1 MVASGNNTA
10 APLAN
15 TLPAVINPLLLAT
28 ACTGSPKG
36 LDLLLNSKV
45 AAGDQR
51 VLPFALGSQRFRDLI
66 SAYTSSDRSS
76 LATPTQRIPPHD
88 DPEALLAEMLM
99 LEGVAVDGDTVL
111 HAVATYGEND
121 DFQKCAQ
128 TMCSKARQL
137 LFKQNKNGDTPLHC
151 AARAGKSQM
160 VSCLI
165 DLARGGGGDGNS
177 SSSSSNNG
185 GSTDRVKELL
195 ETENELKETALH
207 EAVRIGDNAMVE
219 LLLQEYPELASFPKD
234 GTSPLFLAILLQEN
248 IIVETL
254 YSKSNKKLS
263 YSGQKG
269 QNALHAAVLRG
280 TDVTRKI
287 LKWNK
292 NLSTERDEKGSTPL
306 HFAAAK
312 YFDVV
317 RTQLGLIRPF
327 FAAAALR
334 QSRGSVCWLVL
345 DANPAALYQADH
357 DGLYPIHVAASVGAV
372 GSIAIFV
379 DASPSCAG
387 LRDAKRR
394 TFLHVAVERG
404 QIDVAGYACSNRLLS
419 WVLNMRDAEGNTAL
433 HLAVQAGSLR
443 MFSVLFGN
451 RQVRLNLTNNNGET
465 PLDISRYKIPRGMY
479 YGQ

>member
-280 TDVTRKI
+280 TGITKLPTNKYPSFNFGWLKVCKFSLKI
-287 LKWNK
+287 YI
-292 NLSTERDEKGSTPL
+292 
-306 HFAAAK
+306 FA
-312 YFDVV
+312 
-317 RTQLGLIRPF
+317 
-327 FAAAALR
+327 
-334 QSRGSVCWLVL
+334 SS
-345 DANPAALYQADH
+345 
-357 DGLYPIHVAASVGAV
+357 S
-372 GSIAIFV
+372 S
-379 DASPSCAG
+379 SPS
-387 LRDAKRR
+387 
-394 TFLHVAVERG
+394 
-404 QIDVAGYACSNRLLS
+404 LLS
-419 WVLNMRDAEGNTAL
+419 FLSHRIFASKIEVAR
-433 HLAVQAGSLR
+433 R
-443 MFSVLFGN
+443 K
-451 RQVRLNLTNNNGET
+451 VRFNCKFTYEMPST
-465 PLDISRYKIPRGMY
+465 
-479 YGQ
+479 